1 MGFGYVYYDWSFF
14 ILIPAI
20 IFTFY
25 AQLKVKGNFSRY
37 SKIRVSSGV
46 SGQEAA
52 RQMLS
57 ASGINYVSVMP
68 VSGSLTD
75 HFDPR
80 NNSISLSETV
90 YDNNSVAA
98 VAVAC
103 HEVGH
108 AIQHETG
115 YGPLKFRDTLVPV
128 VNLTSMAS
136 WPMAII
142 GIMLLGSG
150 SYQIGNM
157 LFNLGIIFF
166 GVVVLFHLV
175 TLPVE
180 LNASSRALAMMTEL
194 GIVSEAERSGA
205 KKVLSAAA
213 MTYIAALA
221 TALAN
226 MIRLIAMRNSRN

>member
-1 MGFGYVYYDWSFF
+1 MGLGYGYYDWSFF
-14 ILIPAI
+14 ILLPAI

-25 AQLKVKGNFSRY
+25 AQFKVKGNFSKY
-37 SKIRVSSGV
+37 SRIRVSSGL

-52 RQMLS
+52 RKMLA
-57 ASGINYVSVMP
+57 ASGISHVSVMP

-90 YDNNSVAA
+90 YGNDSVAA

-108 AIQHETG
+108 AVQHELG

-150 SYQIGNM
+150 NYQIGNM

-194 GIVSEAERSGA
+194 GIVSNEERSGA

-226 MIRLIAMRNSRN
+226 MIRLIALRNSRR